1 MLSSIL
7 LGVFGFLAAGITVQP
22 GSLQNQIEDLRSKH
36 NIPGAVVIWVQ
47 ADSTL
52 LFHSYGAADLETGR
66 VISPDSTRLR
76 IGSVSKPFT
85 AIGVLH
91 AAENG
96 LLDLDTDINTYF
108 DEPVIED
115 HFTQPVTLRHLLTHT
130 PGFDDRFIGKSAR
143 TRAEALSLK
152 EAINTM
158 LPRRIMNS
166 GEIASY
172 SNFGVALAGYILEHV
187 SGMPFDEYMKRY
199 VFHPLGM
206 NNSTFDPDDA
216 ALDNMI
222 TNYVWESGTQQPFP
236 FDYILDAPAGQMV
249 TTASDMNTFLH
260 TILRPNG
267 LQRQGVLSETMQN
280 NMLTVQFTHHPELRG
295 GYGFLWS
302 LTSYE
307 GYPIIVQDGGYAG
320 QATRL
325 MLFPD
330 YDSALFINVNMSDFG
345 FISDVTNLLIE
356 SNLPPLNQQAATD
369 YPVRY
374 EDERPL
380 SDFTGTWRHTRYSR
394 MELTKIAVLLGVMGN
409 EIQTHIEA
417 DTLLVMPN
425 HRGEPRRLIRS
436 GPLLFHSID
445 DDYRLAFREV
455 DGKLTHALTD
465 GRNAMERIRLLESRS
480 FHLPLIIG
488 CLGLFLFVTL
498 AYPTVSVY
506 RKMINKPKPL
516 GPFAKMEWGI
526 CAAYILGLLLTIFLF
541 SRVPSHEFIIGFSYG
556 VPGGLYVS
564 SLFPYIA
571 LLITLILGFKLIRA
585 DGTAINRKILS
596 AVIVTVSLVYFVSLS
611 YWNLVGWKF

>member
-7 LGVFGFLAAGITVQP
+7 LGVLGFLTAGIAVQP
-22 GSLQNQIEDLRSKH
+22 GSIQNQIEELRSRH
-36 NIPGAVVIWVQ
+36 DIPGAVVIWVQ

-52 LFHSYGAADLETGR
+52 LIQSFGAADMETGR
-66 VISPDSTRLR
+66 AIFPDSTRLR

-85 AIGVLH
+85 AMGILH

-96 LLDLDTDINTYF
+96 LLDLDTDINSYF
-108 DEPVIED
+108 DEPVIHD
-115 HFTQPVTLRHLLTHT
+115 HFIQPATLRHLLTHT

-143 TRAEALSLK
+143 TRAEALSLQ

-172 SNFGVALAGYILEHV
+172 SNFGVALAGYVLENV
-187 SGMPFDEYMKRY
+187 SGMPFDEYMKFH
-199 VFHPLGM
+199 VFQPLGM
-206 NNSTFDPDDA
+206 NNSTFDPDEG
-216 ALDNMI
+216 ALEKLI
-222 TNYVWESGTQQPFP
+222 TNYVWQSGTLQPFP

-249 TTASDMNTFLH
+249 TTASDMHSFLH
-260 TILRPNG
+260 TILRSDG
-267 LQRQGVLSETMQN
+267 LQQRGVLSEPMQTD
-280 NMLTVQFTHHPELRG
+280 MLSVQFTHHPELRG

-307 GYPIIVQDGGYAG
+307 GYPITVHDGGYAG

-330 YDSALFINVNMSDFG
+330 YDSALFINVNMMDFR
-345 FISDVTNLLIE
+345 FITDVTNLLIE

-409 EIQTHIEA
+409 EIQTRIEA

-425 HRGEPRRLIRS
+425 HLGEPRRLIRS
-436 GPLLFHSID
+436 APLLFHSID

-465 GRNAMERIRLLESRS
+465 GRNAMERIHPLESS
-480 FHLPLIIG
+480 SVQLPLING
-488 CLGLFLFVTL
+488 CLGLFLFITV
-498 AYPTVSVY
+498 AYPAVSIY
-506 RKMINKPKPL
+506 RKMRNNPKPL
-516 GPFAKMEWGI
+516 DSFAKIEWGI
-526 CAAYILGLLLTIFLF
+526 SAAYILGVLLTIFLL
-541 SRVPSHEFIIGFSYG
+541 SRVPSHEFITGFSYG

-564 SLFPYIA
+564 SLLPYIA
-571 LLITLILGFKLIRA
+571 LLFTLVLGFKLIRA
-585 DGTAINRKILS
+585 EGLTSTRKILS
-596 AVIVTVSLVYFVSLS
+596 AGVVTVSFVLFISLN